1 MIYTSYSLYLFFA
14 IDTLFSQ
21 RISWWDT
28 LRLDLLWTLTWNQ
41 NPWYWSLNREIFNA
55 QSWVRNDA
63 TKKID
68 QRKSL
73 SINSQTESIVSF
85 IEDVPVYLNDAIRKF
100 IDEHPN
106 WDQHRLMQAAI
117 SGYLL
122 EKGVT
127 SIEMRRF
134 YSQSMFC
141 KKSMRGSIWA

>member
-1 MIYTSYSLYLFFA
+1 MHN
-14 IDTLFSQ
+14 
-21 RISWWDT
+21 
-28 LRLDLLWTLTWNQ
+28 LRLEMIKQKT
-41 NPWYWSLNREIFNA
+41 
-55 QSWVRNDA
+55 
-63 TKKID
+63 ID
-68 QRKSL
+68 RRKSL
-73 SINSQTESIVSF
+73 SINSQNESIISF
-85 IEDVPVYLNDAIRKF
+85 IEEVPVYLNDAIRKF

-141 KKSMRGSIWA
+141 KKSMRGNI

>member
-1 MIYTSYSLYLFFA
+1 MH
-14 IDTLFSQ
+14 
-21 RISWWDT
+21 
-28 LRLDLLWTLTWNQ
+28 
-41 NPWYWSLNREIFNA
+41 NPGLETM
-55 QSWVRNDA
+55 QQ
-63 TKKID
+63 KKID

-85 IEDVPVYLNDAIRKF
+85 IEDVPAYLNEAMRKY
-100 IDEHPN
+100 IDDHPN

-127 SIEMRRF
+127 SLEMRRF

-141 KKSMRGSIWA
+141 KKSMRGNI

>member
-1 MIYTSYSLYLFFA
+1 M
-14 IDTLFSQ
+14 
-21 RISWWDT
+21 
-28 LRLDLLWTLTWNQ
+28 Q
-41 NPWYWSLNREIFNA
+41 NPGLETM
-55 QSWVRNDA
+55 QQ
-63 TKKID
+63 KKID
-68 QRKSL
+68 HNKSL
-73 SINSQTESIVSF
+73 SISSQTESIVSF

-141 KKSMRGSIWA
+141 KKSMRGNI

>member
-1 MIYTSYSLYLFFA
+1 MH
-14 IDTLFSQ
+14 
-21 RISWWDT
+21 
-28 LRLDLLWTLTWNQ
+28 
-41 NPWYWSLNREIFNA
+41 NPGLETM
-55 QSWVRNDA
+55 QQ
-63 TKKID
+63 KKID
-68 QRKSL
+68 QNKRL

-100 IDEHPN
+100 IDDHPN

-141 KKSMRGSIWA
+141 KKSMRGNI

>member
-1 MIYTSYSLYLFFA
+1 MH
-14 IDTLFSQ
+14 
-21 RISWWDT
+21 
-28 LRLDLLWTLTWNQ
+28 
-41 NPWYWSLNREIFNA
+41 NPGFETI
-55 QSWVRNDA
+55 QQ
-63 TKKID
+63 KIID

-73 SINSQTESIVSF
+73 SIDSETESIISF

-141 KKSMRGSIWA
+141 KKSMRGNI

>member
-1 MIYTSYSLYLFFA
+1 MH
-14 IDTLFSQ
+14 
-21 RISWWDT
+21 
-28 LRLDLLWTLTWNQ
+28 
-41 NPWYWSLNREIFNA
+41 NPGLETI
-55 QSWVRNDA
+55 QQ
-63 TKKID
+63 KIID

-73 SINSQTESIVSF
+73 SIDSETESIISF

-141 KKSMRGSIWA
+141 KKSMRVNI

>member
-1 MIYTSYSLYLFFA
+1 MHNP
-14 IDTLFSQ
+14 
-21 RISWWDT
+21 
-28 LRLDLLWTLTWNQ
+28 RLETIKQKT
-41 NPWYWSLNREIFNA
+41 
-55 QSWVRNDA
+55 
-63 TKKID
+63 ID

-73 SINSQTESIVSF
+73 SIDSQTESIISF
-85 IEDVPVYLNDAIRKF
+85 IEEVPLYLNDAIRKF

-141 KKSMRGSIWA
+141 KKSMRGNI

>member
-1 MIYTSYSLYLFFA
+1 M
-14 IDTLFSQ
+14 
-21 RISWWDT
+21 RNP
-28 LRLDLLWTLTWNQ
+28 RLETVQ
-41 NPWYWSLNREIFNA
+41 
-55 QSWVRNDA
+55 Q
-63 TKKID
+63 KKID
-68 QRKSL
+68 QRNGL
-73 SINSQTESIVSF
+73 SINSHAESIVSF

-141 KKSMRGSIWA
+141 KKSMRGDV

>member
-1 MIYTSYSLYLFFA
+1 MH
-14 IDTLFSQ
+14 
-21 RISWWDT
+21 
-28 LRLDLLWTLTWNQ
+28 
-41 NPWYWSLNREIFNA
+41 NPGLKTIQQEI
-55 QSWVRNDA
+55 
-63 TKKID
+63 ID

-73 SINSQTESIVSF
+73 PIDSETESIVSF

-100 IDEHPN
+100 INEHPN

-141 KKSMRGSIWA
+141 KKSM

>member
-1 MIYTSYSLYLFFA
+1 MH
-14 IDTLFSQ
+14 
-21 RISWWDT
+21 
-28 LRLDLLWTLTWNQ
+28 
-41 NPWYWSLNREIFNA
+41 NPGLETI
-55 QSWVRNDA
+55 QQ
-63 TKKID
+63 KIID

-73 SINSQTESIVSF
+73 SIDSETESIVSF

-100 IDEHPN
+100 INEHPN

-127 SIEMRRF
+127 SIEIRRF

-141 KKSMRGSIWA
+141 KKSMRGNI

>member
-1 MIYTSYSLYLFFA
+1 M
-14 IDTLFSQ
+14 
-21 RISWWDT
+21 
-28 LRLDLLWTLTWNQ
+28 
-41 NPWYWSLNREIFNA
+41 
-55 QSWVRNDA
+55 QSSTVEEVQL
-63 TKKID
+63 KKID
-68 QRKSL
+68 QQNCI
-73 SINSQTESIVSF
+73 SINDQNESIVSF

-122 EKGVT
+122 EKGDT

-141 KKSMRGSIWA
+141 KKSMRGNI

>member
-1 MIYTSYSLYLFFA
+1 MH
-14 IDTLFSQ
+14 
-21 RISWWDT
+21 
-28 LRLDLLWTLTWNQ
+28 
-41 NPWYWSLNREIFNA
+41 NPGLETM
-55 QSWVRNDA
+55 QQ
-63 TKKID
+63 KKID
-68 QRKSL
+68 QRNSL

-141 KKSMRGSIWA
+141 KKSMRGNI

>member
-1 MIYTSYSLYLFFA
+1 MHNPGL
-14 IDTLFSQ
+14 DTIQ
-21 RISWWDT
+21 QKI
-28 LRLDLLWTLTWNQ
+28 
-41 NPWYWSLNREIFNA
+41 
-55 QSWVRNDA
+55 
-63 TKKID
+63 ID
-68 QRKSL
+68 QRKIV
-73 SINSQTESIVSF
+73 SIDSETESIISF

-134 YSQSMFC
+134 YSQTMFC
-141 KKSMRGSIWA
+141 KKSMRGNI

>member
-1 MIYTSYSLYLFFA
+1 MH
-14 IDTLFSQ
+14 
-21 RISWWDT
+21 
-28 LRLDLLWTLTWNQ
+28 
-41 NPWYWSLNREIFNA
+41 NPGLETI
-55 QSWVRNDA
+55 QQ
-63 TKKID
+63 KIID

-73 SINSQTESIVSF
+73 SIDSETESIISF

-141 KKSMRGSIWA
+141 KKSMRGNI

>member
-1 MIYTSYSLYLFFA
+1 MH
-14 IDTLFSQ
+14 
-21 RISWWDT
+21 
-28 LRLDLLWTLTWNQ
+28 
-41 NPWYWSLNREIFNA
+41 NPGLETM
-55 QSWVRNDA
+55 QQ
-63 TKKID
+63 KKID
-68 QRKSL
+68 QSKSL
-73 SINSQTESIVSF
+73 SIDSQTEAIVSF

-141 KKSMRGSIWA
+141 KKSMRGNI